1 MKGKSEQRVQFMHLL
16 IKFQELVKVHFKEE
30 RTETENLEKY
40 GGEMR
45 TKTGM
50 KNNSKKNF
58 VYINVNLVIQ
68 CVSLDLLFEKIPTN
82 LLRDPMQ
89 PEKQ

>member
-1 MKGKSEQRVQFMHLL
+1 MKGKSEQRMQFMHLL
-16 IKFQELVKVHFKEE
+16 IKLVKLHFKEE
-30 RTETENLEKY
+30 ITETENLEKY
-40 GGEMR
+40 GGEMC

-68 CVSLDLLFEKIPTN
+68 WVSLDLLFEKIPTN